1 MDTLLLHEIHMKYT
15 VFFDLGNVLL
25 FFDHHKMKQQVA
37 ICCNLSVEETSFLF
51 QKYLDDYERGSITTQ
66 ALYSNLLELGGKPIS
81 FTDFTHA
88 LSNIFQPNFPVIS
101 LLEQIKARG
110 VKLFLLSNTC
120 DAHFSFAQKHFAFLQ
135 LFDGFILSYEV
146 RARKPEKKIYQK
158 ALEIGNCSH
167 KECFYID
174 DVPAFVQAARSLNID
189 SEIYLKPEILHHHL
203 IQRGIL

>member
-1 MDTLLLHEIHMKYT
+1 MKYTMKYT

-37 ICCNLSVEETSFLF
+37 TCCNLSIEEISFFF
-51 QKYLDDYERGSITTQ
+51 QKYLDGYERGSITTQ
-66 ALYSNLLELGGKPIS
+66 TIYSDLLELGGNSIS

-88 LSNIFQPNFPVIS
+88 LSNIFQPNFPVIA
-101 LLEQIKARG
+101 LLEKMKDRG
-110 VKLFLLSNTC
+110 VRLFLLSNTC
-120 DAHFSFAQKHFAFLQ
+120 DAHFSFVQKHFAFLQ
-135 LFDGFILSYEV
+135 LFDGFILSYKV
-146 RARKPEKKIYQK
+146 RTRKPEKKIYQK
-158 ALEIGNCSH
+158 ALEIGTCSRE
-167 KECFYID
+167 ECFYID